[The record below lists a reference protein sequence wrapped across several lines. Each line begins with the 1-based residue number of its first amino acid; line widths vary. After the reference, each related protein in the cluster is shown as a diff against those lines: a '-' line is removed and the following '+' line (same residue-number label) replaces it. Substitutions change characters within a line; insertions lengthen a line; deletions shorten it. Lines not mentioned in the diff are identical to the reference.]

1 MSVETRNGR
10 QYIYTAYRR
19 SGRVVKRYVGPATR
33 NAVALWEAGHELD
46 RLRRMQEALEWSQ
59 FLENLRAVTFAVHR
73 FDSAVESFFR
83 VVMMLAGYR
92 LRDRSRWRRVRGE
105 QPMFDLGKLLYPDAP
120 KPGLV
125 QPVSHDPAWQALL
138 ERAARGDETALPEIR
153 RMFDENPHLAVS
165 WGGLVGV
172 AEDALVDWAAG
183 SDLVVQEGV
192 RRRIKVYRAK
202 LEAEC
207 AGAPSFLESLLITRV
222 AHNWV
227 TIHILETLA
236 ARKVP
241 ESREAV
247 ALSRQ
252 LGLAERRLAGAIKAL
267 AVVRK
272 QLAKRPAVVPHQS
285 IACSAQSA

>member
-10 QYIYTAYRR
+10 QYIYAARR
-19 SGRVVKRYVGPATR
+19 LNGRVVKRYFGPATR
-33 NAVALWEAGHELD
+33 DAVSLWEAGRELE
-46 RLRRMQEALEWSQ
+46 RLRRMQEAIEWSQ
-59 FLENLRAVTFAVHR
+59 FLENFRAVTYTVYR
-73 FDSAVESFFR
+73 FDRAVETYFR
-83 VVMMLAGYR
+83 VVLMLAGYR

-105 QPMFDLGKLLYPDAP
+105 KPMFDLDKLLYPSAP

-138 ERAARGDETALPEIR
+138 ERAARGDETALPEVR
-153 RMFDENPHLAVS
+153 RMFDENPHFAVS

-192 RRRIKVYRAK
+192 KRRIKVYRTK

-207 AGAPSFLESLLITRV
+207 VGAPSFLESLLITRV

-241 ESREAV
+241 GSREAV

-252 LGLAERRLAGAIKAL
+252 LGLAERRLANAIKAL
-267 AVVRK
+267 SLVRGRLRRDKRLSAVG
-272 QLAKRPAVVPHQS
+272 P
-285 IACSAQSA
+285 